1 MIGYAASAAADRS
14 TGATSQKFETYV
26 PGSTAP
32 LRFRRSTRWMSDKGH
47 IQRAS
52 GMMTAG
58 FTDRNNPLYSSYPR
72 RAGARVERA
81 DMLMAASTQI
91 KRSNGHEWPPP
102 GVEARS
108 PTTAEG
114 QLDELFDMGPKQA
127 TEADLGTTAANG
139 SRAWRDLSH
148 SSLVEAGVLRTA
160 VQGMSQYA
168 NLDHRTLDTAA
179 RLVRGPSDTSQG
191 ARHDGTPSATRA
203 SAVTSLLEAQS
214 ATDAALSQKDAAE
227 AEVLDASLAL
237 HASQQDIAEQTQAL
251 LAMRSR
257 VAQAESDQVG
267 AQENV
272 TDGERSLEDARG
284 RLERAETRV
293 ALAES
298 ALEAA
303 SARLLAL
310 DQQVGAMSDIAT
322 VLGLDPDVVA
332 NRRRDEP
339 RTARSESYRQLVDA
353 EAAHRRVS
361 NTVMQLQSEYV
372 AKRLDREE
380 RRQLDASSADERASA
395 RLANQLAMEELQQ
408 LSGHQAPQT
417 FVSTEAESMRAF
429 AAAYTSEASGT
440 AEASSAGTRATAT
453 VTRGLPATRAGAEGG
468 GYVDDFHNIRYGH
481 PWTHPWPDG
490 VMPGDLTEAMRQHS
504 TKTESADFQR
514 LLRDHERL
522 LAGSASSA
530 EDLSAVSHSINT
542 LLDAVT
548 RRAAEAVAR
557 EQSPGR
563 SSLVANGSYTL
574 RSFSAGS
581 VGNAVAGYATAL
593 EQRDFRMLGED
604 LAKLEEKGATPT
616 ATHPVRRSMQ
626 DLALVML
633 KREAAA
639 RQFGPRSATVIRA
652 HFRLI
657 ASTMETTDPID
668 LVHQAIRGHATLA
681 EKTGLERLFKRDT
694 GDASGDVQAD
704 QIVADVLERAVRHVN
719 GPLESIVVTSAI
731 RAAEHPSAVPLLPCT
746 VPRHMTAADFGPNTV
761 NAYEYHTA
769 KTAYA
774 ELPQWAVL
782 QAAIRAAPSELRV
795 KCDDLL
801 RAKARARG
809 ALSPEQAGEL
819 DIVADRILM
828 LARPLVDARP
838 DTSRG
843 AAISAA
849 LEGGQTDVS
858 SASSSAADDAEPT
871 SSAASVGDGAES
883 KTGAPS
889 GAAAAGT
896 RAAALARPHTT
907 SAGPLSQRAHEQ
919 ARAQQLK
926 RLQDWAPR
934 RSSLGGAEDPL
945 RLGLER
951 MREAYADAGG
961 EDANPSA
968 AFTVTSG
975 ARDDSVSASSITGTD
990 SRRSMTLGS
999 SSDLDSRRQDVS
1011 SGYTLPT
1018 LSATSSDNLPLGSSR
1033 LWAHDSTLIS
1043 LKQELTEAINS
1054 SGLDELSARRL
1065 TESLAA
1071 DDLITESL
1079 ATDEKG
1085 DLLPDL
1091 AADAADKFEGAA
1103 QCARFAL
1110 TAARA
1115 AFSAVRRARVSA
1127 TQGTIF
1133 HGWRLSRIQAMQEER
1148 DLGAKLSEAETAAQT
1163 AKAELEEAE
1172 SKMPDLIA
1180 AATIA
1185 DAAADEARCAMAQQT
1200 AVMLEA
1206 ANSKDAILQR
1216 YEMIREEAAV
1226 AKEAFDD
1233 ARLVLI
1239 DAMSAAKGGG
1249 PSMTPNTPGWG
1260 AGMTPGAASA
1270 WSPMP
1275 HAPTRSGGESKV
1287 DPEADR
1293 RASYGATNHASFAD
1307 ARMSQPP
1314 GGPPM
1319 PPPGGGG
1326 SHDAMFGPDHLP
1338 RSVSEIGMM
1347 DYGTLGMK
1355 YGTVDH
1361 TTVDYWVWSG
1371 CPMWEAVHPYA
1382 AHVLVTKMSD
1392 RLWQR
1397 LMLYLNGARRDLVR
1411 LVARG
1416 DGLALWW
1423 ELCKAFEVRNE
1434 YVADRLRERILDFRL
1449 GVGSRQNWE
1458 LLTEGVE
1465 RLRSLIELHRRA
1477 SPIVYGYPYKIPI
1490 DKSFWPR
1497 FWEKRLPDR
1506 YKKVQDQIRAI
1517 ERDRS
1522 RGTEARGHFPA
1533 LPARPGYR
1541 MPYKEAFKIIAQHEA
1556 YMASLSR
1563 DHRDYDDRFR
1573 RPSKDQRRRSVQ
1585 ANSVTGADGVIS
1597 VAYAVHDEDIPPGA
1611 LEADL
1616 FDSDSDPEL
1625 PDASNNGGAA
1635 AANPP
1640 PRADG
1645 PRPPKPPQRKV
1656 HTDKCPKC
1664 GKGYNPTFVD
1674 MDAHGTCFKEGTGPN
1689 DLCHMHKK
1697 IGEHS
1702 KARHLNCRCLRQN
1715 PQLKGEL
1722 EKVLN
1727 LGGQAQQAQQGTK
1740 FRKPKPDKSR
1750 KPKPDKPRKPA
1761 GGPNAN
1767 NADPGRSRRGPGQS
1781 RVQPGQS
1788 SISLAVDTV
1797 SRLEGRC
1804 IKCGSKAHFV
1814 KACDASN
1821 AQCTKWTT
1829 VDGPAAFKKMFAFKA
1844 VADSGAA
1851 GQTSQ
1856 QQGGSAGA
1864 VEQDMSTVTG
1874 QAAALQ
1880 DALSSLSVSQAPP
1893 PDPELSPRTPP
1904 PSPPPSPP
1912 SRENVD
1918 PDDCAD
1924 APERSES
1931 TKPADARLNASG
1943 RGESTGFAH
1952 AAHVGEGGQSSEPTD
1967 PDAPD
1972 RDGPIEMEESVC
1984 NHWAEGVMMS
1994 LEAWAAGASPADL
2007 QQLLAPTTP
2016 KFPRVEVMI
2025 PDPQPRAV
2033 ECGCWTVR
2041 MDAPISMGEAFEHRR
2056 QLYLYV
2062 NQDNEDSNDPVNQ
2075 KWHTGSTAH
2084 LGALPNTARVRL
2096 PTGPRWGSAMD
2107 VSETAYDLAQAYARM
2122 QTGEFDVLVIPQ
2134 SLQSLERGHTR
2145 VKELLDSLVAD
2156 RTSDEGPEFTR
2167 SYDHDELVR
2176 EHHARLQTPR
2186 RAISFLSVMCG
2197 VSGEGL
2203 AVQACGADPDKM
2215 TFLEICPLNCQILRR
2230 RYPRAVII
2238 NGDVRDPTA
2247 QALVVKYAGNVD
2259 MMMVAEL
2266 CQPSSL
2272 ASKTHDPNDERLA
2285 TGIAAV
2291 QLVALVSPASLVVE
2305 NVASFKSKQAATFH
2319 KVVALIGKH
2328 FDQVIIM
2335 HSNANECMTCTKR
2348 ARVWMMGCASEVD
2361 LGPMRDFCGRQKR
2374 MRVEGALKTAPSVR
2388 AELPQHRPDVA
2399 GKLGVAIPHLR
2410 VAREGW
2416 TPSPHHRHRRR
2427 IRDHHHQV
2435 CGGAERQVAA
2445 PLQGVRIGLR
2455 TAGAVHLPEHAAV
2468 WCTPGLQH
2476 HLPLEPRGTLP
2487 LRGVHRKRGA
2497 NQGTACRH
2505 PDRQRD
2511 STSSS
2516 LRVGQAL
2523 RTSPRSP
2530 LGRERERRGE
2540 HLREGHCAHLRHG
2553 VSLGGGH
2560 LTRRVQGRGWRAP
2573 PGFANRPRLGGS
2585 QTADLP
2591 TRFRR
2596 TALPARGVHS
2606 RRLETTTEVS
2616 SCVASDASRP
2626 CQEARERPPDA

>member
-1 MIGYAASAAADRS
+1 
-14 TGATSQKFETYV
+14 
-26 PGSTAP
+26 
-32 LRFRRSTRWMSDKGH
+32 
-47 IQRAS
+47 
-52 GMMTAG
+52 
-58 FTDRNNPLYSSYPR
+58 
-72 RAGARVERA
+72 
-81 DMLMAASTQI
+81 
-91 KRSNGHEWPPP
+91 
-102 GVEARS
+102 
-108 PTTAEG
+108 
-114 QLDELFDMGPKQA
+114 
-127 TEADLGTTAANG
+127 
-139 SRAWRDLSH
+139 
-148 SSLVEAGVLRTA
+148 
-160 VQGMSQYA
+160 
-168 NLDHRTLDTAA
+168 
-179 RLVRGPSDTSQG
+179 
-191 ARHDGTPSATRA
+191 
-203 SAVTSLLEAQS
+203 
-214 ATDAALSQKDAAE
+214 
-227 AEVLDASLAL
+227 
-237 HASQQDIAEQTQAL
+237 
-251 LAMRSR
+251 
-257 VAQAESDQVG
+257 
-267 AQENV
+267 
-272 TDGERSLEDARG
+272 
-284 RLERAETRV
+284 
-293 ALAES
+293 
-298 ALEAA
+298 
-303 SARLLAL
+303 
-310 DQQVGAMSDIAT
+310 
-322 VLGLDPDVVA
+322 
-332 NRRRDEP
+332 
-339 RTARSESYRQLVDA
+339 
-353 EAAHRRVS
+353 
-361 NTVMQLQSEYV
+361 
-372 AKRLDREE
+372 
-380 RRQLDASSADERASA
+380 
-395 RLANQLAMEELQQ
+395 
-408 LSGHQAPQT
+408 
-417 FVSTEAESMRAF
+417 
-429 AAAYTSEASGT
+429 
-440 AEASSAGTRATAT
+440 
-453 VTRGLPATRAGAEGG
+453 
-468 GYVDDFHNIRYGH
+468 
-481 PWTHPWPDG
+481 
-490 VMPGDLTEAMRQHS
+490 
-504 TKTESADFQR
+504 
-514 LLRDHERL
+514 
-522 LAGSASSA
+522 
-530 EDLSAVSHSINT
+530 
-542 LLDAVT
+542 
-548 RRAAEAVAR
+548 
-557 EQSPGR
+557 
-563 SSLVANGSYTL
+563 
-574 RSFSAGS
+574 
-581 VGNAVAGYATAL
+581 
-593 EQRDFRMLGED
+593 
-604 LAKLEEKGATPT
+604 
-616 ATHPVRRSMQ
+616 
-626 DLALVML
+626 
-633 KREAAA
+633 
-639 RQFGPRSATVIRA
+639 
-652 HFRLI
+652 
-657 ASTMETTDPID
+657 
-668 LVHQAIRGHATLA
+668 
-681 EKTGLERLFKRDT
+681 
-694 GDASGDVQAD
+694 
-704 QIVADVLERAVRHVN
+704 
-719 GPLESIVVTSAI
+719 
-731 RAAEHPSAVPLLPCT
+731 
-746 VPRHMTAADFGPNTV
+746 
-761 NAYEYHTA
+761 
-769 KTAYA
+769 
-774 ELPQWAVL
+774 
-782 QAAIRAAPSELRV
+782 
-795 KCDDLL
+795 
-801 RAKARARG
+801 
-809 ALSPEQAGEL
+809 
-819 DIVADRILM
+819 
-828 LARPLVDARP
+828 
-838 DTSRG
+838 
-843 AAISAA
+843 
-849 LEGGQTDVS
+849 
-858 SASSSAADDAEPT
+858 
-871 SSAASVGDGAES
+871 
-883 KTGAPS
+883 
-889 GAAAAGT
+889 
-896 RAAALARPHTT
+896 
-907 SAGPLSQRAHEQ
+907 
-919 ARAQQLK
+919 
-926 RLQDWAPR
+926 
-934 RSSLGGAEDPL
+934 
-945 RLGLER
+945 
-951 MREAYADAGG
+951 
-961 EDANPSA
+961 
-968 AFTVTSG
+968 
-975 ARDDSVSASSITGTD
+975 
-990 SRRSMTLGS
+990 MTLGS

-1033 LWAHDSTLIS
+1033 LWAHDSALIS

-1103 QCARFAL
+1103 QCARLAL

-1216 YEMIREEAAV
+1216 YEMMREEAAE

-1506 YKKVQDQIRAI
+1506 YKKVQDQIRTI

-1585 ANSVTGADGVIS
+1585 ANSVTGTDGVIS

-1611 LEADL
+1611 LEADP

-1645 PRPPKPPQRKV
+1645 GPKPPQRKV

-2062 NQDNEDSNDPVNQ
+2062 NQDNEDNDDPVNQ

-2122 QTGEFDVLVIPQ
+2122 QTGDFDVLVIPQ

-2145 VKELLDSLVAD
+2145 IKELLDSLVAD
-2156 RTSDEGPEFTR
+2156 RASDEGPGFTR

-2361 LGPMRDFCGRQKR
+2361 LKPMRDFCGRQK
-2374 MRVEGALKTAPSVR
+2374 AK
-2388 AELPQHRPDVA
+2388 
-2399 GKLGVAIPHLR
+2399 
-2410 VAREGW
+2410 
-2416 TPSPHHRHRRR
+2416 SPN
-2427 IRDHHHQV
+2427 D
-2435 CGGAERQVAA
+2435 
-2445 PLQGVRIGLR
+2445 
-2455 TAGAVHLPEHAAV
+2455 
-2468 WCTPGLQH
+2468 
-2476 HLPLEPRGTLP
+2476 
-2487 LRGVHRKRGA
+2487 
-2497 NQGTACRH
+2497 
-2505 PDRQRD
+2505 
-2511 STSSS
+2511 
-2516 LRVGQAL
+2516 
-2523 RTSPRSP
+2523 
-2530 LGRERERRGE
+2530 
-2540 HLREGHCAHLRHG
+2540 
-2553 VSLGGGH
+2553 
-2560 LTRRVQGRGWRAP
+2560 
-2573 PGFANRPRLGGS
+2573 
-2585 QTADLP
+2585 
-2591 TRFRR
+2591 
-2596 TALPARGVHS
+2596 
-2606 RRLETTTEVS
+2606 
-2616 SCVASDASRP
+2616 
-2626 CQEARERPPDA
+2626 